1 MGIRTLLID
10 DEPNNTT
17 SLNFLLEKYCP
28 DIEVV
33 GTAADVQ
40 EGEALIR
47 QTIPDLVF
55 LDIEM
60 PYGNGFDLLNKVS
73 PVEFAVVFI
82 TAFDSYAIQ
91 AIKYAALDYLLK
103 PVHIAELKS
112 AVEKVTRYFEERKQS
127 VQISTLLH
135 NLGTPTAGAKKIG
148 LPTQDGLVFEKL
160 ENITHLVAS
169 SNYTIISTADKSKYT
184 IAKTLREF
192 EDMLPASIF
201 CRIHHSYLVNI
212 NFVKKYLKG
221 RGGFVEMEDG
231 NTFEVSARKKDEFL
245 SKFS

>member
-1 MGIRTLLID
+1 MPIRTLLID

-17 SLNFLLEKYCP
+17 SLQFLLEKYCP
-28 DIEVV
+28 GIEVV
-33 GTAADVQ
+33 GTAGDMQ
-40 EGEALIR
+40 EGVERIR
-47 QTIPDLVF
+47 QTSPDLVF

-82 TAFDSYAIQ
+82 TAFDAYAIQ

-103 PVHIAELKS
+103 PVHIAELKT
-112 AVEKVTRYFEERKQS
+112 AVEKVTRYFEEKKQAS
-127 VQISTLLH
+127 QISALLY
-135 NLGTPTAGAKKIG
+135 NLGTPQPGAKKIG
-148 LPTQDGLVFEKL
+148 LPTQDGLVFESL

-169 SNYTIISTADKSKYT
+169 SNYTIISTVDKSKYT

-192 EDMLPASIF
+192 EDMLPGTIF
-201 CRIHHSYLVNI
+201 CRIHHSYLI
-212 NFVKKYLKG
+212 NLNYVKKYLKG

-231 NTFEVSARKKDEFL
+231 STFEVSARKRDEFL
-245 SKFS
+245 AKFS

>member
-1 MGIRTLLID
+1 MAIRTLLVD
-10 DEPNNTT
+10 DEPNNIH
-17 SLNFLLEKYCP
+17 SLRFLLEKYCP
-28 DIEVV
+28 DIDIV
-33 GTAADVQ
+33 GTAGDVQ
-40 EGEALIR
+40 EGVQMVR
-47 QTIPDLVF
+47 QTTPDLVF

-60 PYGNGFDLLNKVS
+60 PYGNGFDLLNQLA
-73 PVEFAVVFI
+73 PVDFAVVFI

-103 PVHIAELKS
+103 PVHIAELRET
-112 AVEKVTRYFEERKQS
+112 VDKVTRYFEQRNQPA
-127 VQISTLLH
+127 QIATLLH
-135 NLGTPTAGAKKIG
+135 NLGAHTPGARKIG
-148 LPTQDGLVFEKL
+148 LPTQEGLVFEKL

-169 SNYTIISTADKSKYT
+169 SNYTIISTADKNKYT

-212 NFVKKYLKG
+212 NYVKKYLKG

-231 NTFEVSARKKDEFL
+231 STFEVSARKKDEFL
-245 SKFS
+245 AKFS